1 MNLPANLLAQ
11 NLIQT
16 MDGPSQKFWVA
27 IILGSLGIVFGL
39 RTVVW
44 IIRASLEFCER
55 KQVMDVMQTLAQKG
69 QLDPDRVAE
78 MIASL
83 TAKKGR
89 GAKFTGK
96 RHGMVDDAHLAATPR
111 ERAIE
116 AQIETRDGMFRI
128 GFLLL
133 TTSLGFFAAAAI
145 GGVRELLIPACIAG
159 GVGLGLSGMGV
170 ARREAIQRIRED
182 VEQKVSRG

>member
-1 MNLPANLLAQ
+1 MNFPANLLAQ
-11 NLIQT
+11 NLIQNL
-16 MDGPSQKFWVA
+16 DGPSQEFWIA
-27 IILGSLGIVFGL
+27 ITLGSLGIVLGL

-69 QLDPDRVAE
+69 QLDPERVAE

-89 GAKFTGK
+89 GMKFTSKPQGIAN
-96 RHGMVDDAHLAATPR
+96 DAHIAATSR

-170 ARREAIQRIRED
+170 ARREAIQRIRDD
-182 VEQKVSRG
+182 VERADSRS